1 MMRSVPGDPERLGGY
16 WLAGRLGAGRHGVV
30 YDAYDDEGRR
40 FAVRVPRGPL
50 PRVRPVT
57 HPHLASVLEVRSGGT
72 PAYVVS
78 EFASGPSLR
87 EAISLHGPYAGEE
100 LVALAT
106 AVASALACLHAAG
119 LAHGDLRPGKVL
131 LTGDGPKVICP
142 GVPGSIGGTRTY
154 LAPEVV
160 TGQPGGAAGGAAG
173 DVFAWGALVLFAA
186 TGDDPF
192 RGGSMGEVMHRLLSC
207 DPDLTALPPR
217 LRGRVA
223 RALSKDPSSRPP
235 ASALPL
241 PTSARV
247 PALPGP
253 PALGEVAEELY
264 ASLTAVERDRLRELL
279 VELAPGTPPAA
290 APALDEPVLSRLLES
305 GLLVRPSVAVPPA
318 RTDAGTLVAV
328 TGDRLVPATAA
339 LFHAWPRLR
348 DWLDRPRE
356 ETRSWALACM
366 PPSRPRRLGLLS
378 PALALVAAVALA
390 VSVATVVKD
399 ARRTLEWLGD
409 ATSGVAPLLPV
420 PTPEPPPSRR

>member
-106 AVASALACLHAAG
+106 AVASALACLHGAG

-154 LAPEVV
+154 LAP
-160 TGQPGGAAGGAAG
+160 
-173 DVFAWGALVLFAA
+173 
-186 TGDDPF
+186 
-192 RGGSMGEVMHRLLSC
+192 
-207 DPDLTALPPR
+207 PR
-217 LRGRVA
+217 
-223 RALSKDPSSRPP
+223 SSRGSR
-235 ASALPL
+235 A
-241 PTSARV
+241 ARR
-247 PALPGP
+247 ATCSPGARWCCSRP
-253 PALGEVAEELY
+253 RATTR
-264 ASLTAVERDRLRELL
+264 S
-279 VELAPGTPPAA
+279 AA
-290 APALDEPVLSRLLES
+290 APW
-305 GLLVRPSVAVPPA
+305 A
-318 RTDAGTLVAV
+318 RSC
-328 TGDRLVPATAA
+328 TGCCPAT
-339 LFHAWPRLR
+339 
-348 DWLDRPRE
+348 
-356 ETRSWALACM
+356 
-366 PPSRPRRLGLLS
+366 
-378 PALALVAAVALA
+378 
-390 VSVATVVKD
+390 
-399 ARRTLEWLGD
+399 
-409 ATSGVAPLLPV
+409 
-420 PTPEPPPSRR
+420 PT